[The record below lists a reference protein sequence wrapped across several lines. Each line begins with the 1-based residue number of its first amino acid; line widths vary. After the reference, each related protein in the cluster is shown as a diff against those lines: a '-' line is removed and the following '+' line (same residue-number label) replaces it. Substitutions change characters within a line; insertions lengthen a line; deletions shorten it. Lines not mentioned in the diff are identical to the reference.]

1 MNARA
6 RNIRSRARRAAG
18 FSLIEVLIAM
28 VVFAV
33 GVLGLAMV
41 IPAGSNRVG
50 RAGQQ
55 TRASQ
60 IAAMRAEQ
68 LLTTVYDGSNLDAGN
83 HVDAENPYDGAYY
96 VQWDVE
102 EDAPLTGCKRVTV
115 RVSRNSTSGASE
127 ARVVI
132 VVPESGGM

>member
-1 MNARA
+1 MV
-6 RNIRSRARRAAG
+6 
-18 FSLIEVLIAM
+18 EVLIALI
-28 VVFAV
+28 VFAV

-41 IPAGSNRVG
+41 IPAGTNRVG

-68 LLTTVYDGSNLDAGN
+68 LLTTVYDHTTLDAGN
-83 HVDAENPYDGAYY
+83 HVDADNPYDGRYY

-102 EDAPLTGCKRVTV
+102 ADQPIAGCKRVTV
-115 RVSRNSTSGASE
+115 TVTRNSTGASTE
-127 ARVVI
+127 AQVVV
-132 VVPESGGM
+132 VVPESGAS